1 LNIQYE
7 RLKSYVDRVLGAGFR
22 VTGALAA
29 GIFYIIC
36 WLAAFLPIGSAPHMY
51 IALLTNAEMTS
62 SAALIQGLSWS
73 IVFGLIA
80 GSLLSLIYNILAPLE
95 RS

>member
-1 LNIQYE
+1 MSIKTIETSVLRSKANVL
-7 RLKSYVDRVLGAGFR
+7 RLAL
-22 VTGALAA
+22 TGALAA

-36 WLAAFLPIGSAPHMY
+36 WLGAFLPIGSAPHMY
-51 IALLTNAEMTS
+51 IALFTNAEMTS
-62 SAALIQGLSWS
+62 SVALIQGLSWS

-80 GSLLSLIYNILAPLE
+80 GTLISLIYNVLAPLE